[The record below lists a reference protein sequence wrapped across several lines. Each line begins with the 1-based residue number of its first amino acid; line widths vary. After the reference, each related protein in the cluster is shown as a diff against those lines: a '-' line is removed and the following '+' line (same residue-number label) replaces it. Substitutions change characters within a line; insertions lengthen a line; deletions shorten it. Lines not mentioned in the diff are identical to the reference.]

1 MEIILYVLVAV
12 ALCFLILLVVIGR
25 GETLGEKMADA
36 FRRILRWADIDISSP
51 QESLPKQPNQKMQKR
66 EQKAYQDED
75 LLKHIADLKQSS
87 DKSLNELY
95 LEQTK
100 VLQSELA
107 LLRQDINNQS
117 QELASLKNMLI
128 EQKKCEKDRKHDE
141 PKTPVKEITKY
152 PMIKYGRLVD
162 NNSPKGFIDSNLS
175 INPVGCCFVVEI
187 VSEMFARYRLVD
199 ETDMKKEALQMFDP
213 VISTG
218 CQYDAVPTII
228 NDAVNIE
235 DGLLRLRDGIW
246 VIESKNKVK
255 LL

>member
-1 MEIILYVLVAV
+1 MDIILYILVAV
-12 ALCFLILLVVIGR
+12 ALCFLILLVIGR

-36 FRRILRWADIDISSP
+36 FRRILKWADIDISSP
-51 QESLPKQPNQKMQKR
+51 RESLLKQPNQKMQKR
-66 EQKAYQDED
+66 EPKAYQDED

-87 DKSLNELY
+87 DKSINVLY
-95 LEQTK
+95 LELTK

-128 EQKKCEKDRKHDE
+128 EQKKSEKDRKHDE
-141 PKTPVKEITKY
+141 PKTPVKDITKY
-152 PMIKYGRLVD
+152 PMIKFGRLVD
-162 NNSPKGFIDSNLS
+162 NYSPEGFIDSNLS
-175 INPVGCCFVVEI
+175 INPAGCCFVVEI
-187 VSEMFARYRLVD
+187 VSEIFARYRLVD

-235 DGLLRLRDGIW
+235 DGQLRLRDGIW
-246 VIESKNKVK
+246 LIESKNKVK
-255 LL
+255 FI